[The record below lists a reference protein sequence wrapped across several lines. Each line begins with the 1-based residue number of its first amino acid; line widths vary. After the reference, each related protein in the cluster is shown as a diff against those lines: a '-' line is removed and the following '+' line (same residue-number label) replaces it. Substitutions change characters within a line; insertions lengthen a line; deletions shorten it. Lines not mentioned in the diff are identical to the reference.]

1 MMFVDFHTH
10 ILPQMDDGS
19 RSVAESL
26 QMLKMAQEQ
35 GVEEIVASPHFY
47 PHNETPDQ
55 FLIRRAAAME
65 RLAMKVPEGYPKVY
79 LGAEVYYYPGMSES
93 DALKELTIDGGKGIL
108 VEMPMAPWTD
118 RMFQELEGIHEKL
131 GLIPIV
137 AHMERYLSF
146 WHNRKLPERLAE
158 LPVLVQ
164 VNAKIFLNYHTSK
177 IAMKLLKKGQIH
189 LLGSDC
195 HNLQNRAPNLGKAA
209 ARIEDTL
216 DKDCLDQVS
225 YYQSLILEKAL

>member
-1 MMFVDFHTH
+1 MMFVDFHSH
-10 ILPQMDDGS
+10 ILPRMDDGS
-19 RSVAESL
+19 SCVAESL
-26 QMLKMAQEQ
+26 QMLKMEQ
-35 GVEEIVASPHFY
+35 DQNVGHVVATPHFY
-47 PHNETPDQ
+47 PHNETPNQ
-55 FLIRRAAAME
+55 FLARRAVAMDALE
-65 RLAMKVPEGYPKVY
+65 KEVSEGCPQIH

-93 DALKELTIDGGKGIL
+93 DALKKLTIDGGKGLL

-164 VNAKIFLNYHTSK
+164 VNARFFLNYHTSK
-177 IAMKLLKKGQIH
+177 IAMKMLKKGQIH

-225 YYQSLILEKAL
+225 YYQSLVLEKAL